1 MFPPLV
7 LAPASNAGAF
17 CHRRNNGTRLGF
29 GAKESALWKQH
40 VIPILRP
47 ATKSTCK
54 PPLGTCASSMADFAK
69 GCENLTDVL
78 RKLLSLR
85 MVIRQRERKW
95 LEQIAG

>member
-1 MFPPLV
+1 
-7 LAPASNAGAF
+7 
-17 CHRRNNGTRLGF
+17 
-29 GAKESALWKQH
+29 
-40 VIPILRP
+40 
-47 ATKSTCK
+47 
-54 PPLGTCASSMADFAK
+54 MADFAK